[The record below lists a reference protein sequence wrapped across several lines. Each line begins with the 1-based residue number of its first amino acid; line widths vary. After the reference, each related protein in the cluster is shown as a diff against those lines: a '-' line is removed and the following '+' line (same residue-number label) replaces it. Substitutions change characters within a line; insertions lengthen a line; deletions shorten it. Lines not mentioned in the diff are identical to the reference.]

1 MMHVPD
7 TRSFPLRGFALVETS
22 DLTLAQAAV
31 SREIDPHRFTC
42 ATSTDLADSRI
53 TCVRLP
59 RTRLFGV
66 HLGSNV
72 LALTPPSRSLQM
84 VVPLSG
90 ELLQRR
96 RDGCFRAQAGEGLIH
111 APGEPVDLLWKS
123 HCTGIV
129 VWIEQQPFTEMLGRM
144 YGATKPGD
152 LRFRPVID
160 LTRGAGLSISDA
172 LKIMLVELEDDQS
185 LLSRGVTTK
194 QVEELLLTALLHA
207 AICTDDRAPQ
217 RLSAGFGTLR
227 LRRALEFIH
236 AHLHED
242 LGVQALATITGVCVR
257 TLQYEFVRDLG
268 VGPMTY
274 IRREKLARVRQDLLR
289 ASPNELTIIDAAARW
304 GFYDPKY
311 FSKLYQR
318 EFGERPS
325 ATLRRDG

>member
-1 MMHVPD
+1 MRHVSN
-7 TRSFPLRGFALVETS
+7 TCSFPLRSFALVETR

-31 SREIDPHRFTC
+31 SREIESHRFKC
-42 ATSTDLADSRI
+42 ATSADLADSRI

-66 HLGSNV
+66 RLGSNV
-72 LALTPPSRSLQM
+72 FALTPPSRSLQM
-84 VVPLSG
+84 VVPISG

-96 RDGCFRAQAGEGLIH
+96 RDGCFRAQPGEGLIH

-129 VWIEQQPFTEMLGRM
+129 VWIEQQPFAEMLERT
-144 YGATKPGD
+144 YGATNPGD

-160 LTRGAGLSISDA
+160 LMRGAGLSIRRA
-172 LKIMLVELEDDQS
+172 LETILVELEDDQS

-194 QVEELLLTALLHA
+194 QVEGLLLTALLHA
-207 AICTDDRAPQ
+207 AICTDDSTQ
-217 RLSAGFGTLR
+217 LRLSAGCGAPR

-242 LGVQALATITGVCVR
+242 LGVEALATVTGVCIR
-257 TLQYEFVRDLG
+257 ALQYEFARDLG

-274 IRREKLARVRQDLLR
+274 IRREKLKRVRQDLLR

-311 FSKLYQR
+311 FAKLYQR

-325 ATLRRDG
+325 ATLRRYG